1 MALTDVQLAALDLL
15 IAQKRAD
22 PDFIDAVN
30 NLEHVQQNV
39 NDLAMVAAEMAAYGS
54 HAASA
59 AALSDA
65 EKKQRFATGISLDD
79 LLRIRKEA
87 LESK

>member
-1 MALTDVQLAALDLL
+1 VALTDVQLAALDLL
-15 IAQKRAD
+15 IAQKRVNPA
-22 PDFIDAVN
+22 FIDAVD

-39 NDLAMVAAEMAAYGS
+39 NGLTAVAAEMAAYGS
-54 HAASA
+54 HAAGA

-87 LESK
+87 VGSK